1 MLWSLISFSV
11 RNSGGMIYRAKLRV
25 KVPGDRAT
33 TEKRRST
40 VLKLVEKHGGKNGTP
55 NLNATKAAIRAGY
68 SPKTAR
74 FIGCEDLTKPNIQ
87 AAIAGRSG
95 PHEHRRSPA
104 GAARPS
110 RSPLSSMAS
119 ACMAAWVADKPL
131 RPGTPI
137 WILSL

>member
-1 MLWSLISFSV
+1 M
-11 RNSGGMIYRAKLRV
+11 G
-25 KVPGDRAT
+25 T
-33 TEKRRST
+33 TKKRESAE
-40 VLKLVEKHGGKNGTP
+40 LKLTP
-55 NLNATKAAIRAGY
+55 KQARFVDEYLVDLNASQAAIRAGY

-131 RPGTPI
+131 RSGTPI